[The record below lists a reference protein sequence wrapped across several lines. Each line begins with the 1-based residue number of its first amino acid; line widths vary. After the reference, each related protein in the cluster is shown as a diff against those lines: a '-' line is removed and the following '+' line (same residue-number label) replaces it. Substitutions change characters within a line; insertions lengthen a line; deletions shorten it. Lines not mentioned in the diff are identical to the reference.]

1 MKTAPCRAGF
11 GSLNV
16 NECKRGGVKRSFTS
30 APYVSVIWRH
40 FRPLLAGSAAFFVL
54 LGSGLLSAAC
64 GPAFPLDSPDTA
76 AAAADTCT
84 SDTAQGGMHGTID
97 DWGSSGSY
105 DTEMH
110 PVD

>member
-30 APYVSVIWRH
+30 KPYVSIWRY

-54 LGSGLLSAAC
+54 LGAGLLPAAC
-64 GPAFPLDSPDTA
+64 GPTFPLDSPDTA

-84 SDTAQGGMHGTID
+84 SDTAQGGMSGTID

-105 DTEMH
+105 DAEMR

>member
-11 GSLNV
+11 GSINV
-16 NECKRGGVKRSFTS
+16 NECKWGGVKRSFTS
-30 APYVSVIWRH
+30 KPYVSIWRY

-54 LGSGLLSAAC
+54 LGAGLLPAAC

-76 AAAADTCT
+76 AAAADTCAA
-84 SDTAQGGMHGTID
+84 DTTQGGMSGTID

-105 DTEMH
+105 DAEMR
-110 PVD
+110 PAD